1 MPLQKDVDFKFQM
14 LLVLAMMTWG
24 LSWTN
29 GKILGNYNSVE
40 IIILW
45 RFFFAALF
53 FFPILIISKVSI
65 LPPLISIPSITLN
78 ASLITFYNIFYFAG
92 TKYGYAST
100 GGVLVTTL
108 NPILTTIIL
117 GLLFKKRIP
126 EKDWFALILAVI
138 GSSLITQIWNIN
150 QSLIIKTGNIYFLGA
165 SLSWVCVT
173 INTSISKKYINYMTY
188 TFWSFFFGFLISFL
202 FASNKNI
209 FIVFNYDWIFW
220 TNLIIIS
227 IGAMAFG
234 QSIYFKATSILGPQ
248 KASSYILMVPITA
261 VFFAIILLGES
272 INYFTILGGSLSLI
286 AILIINKKTNRN
298 LN

>member
-1 MPLQKDVDFKFQM
+1 MPLKKYVDFKFQI

-29 GKILGNYNSVE
+29 GKILGNYNNVE

-53 FFPILIISKVSI
+53 FFPILVYAKVSK
-65 LPPLISIPSITLN
+65 LPPLVSLPSIILN
-78 ASLITFYNIFYFAG
+78 ASLITLYNIFYFAG
-92 TKYGYAST
+92 TKSGYAST

-108 NPILTTIIL
+108 NPILTTIFL
-117 GLLFKKRIP
+117 GIIFKKKIP
-126 EKDWFALILAVI
+126 KKDWGALILAVI
-138 GSSLITQIWNIN
+138 GSSLIIQVWKIN
-150 QSLIIKTGNIYFLGA
+150 PSSFMKTGNIFFLGA

-188 TFWSFFFGFLISFL
+188 TFWSFIFGFIISFL
-202 FASNKNI
+202 FVANKNI
-209 FIVFNYDWIFW
+209 FLVFDYDWIFW
-220 TNLIIIS
+220 MNLITIS

-234 QSIYFKATSILGPQ
+234 QSIYFKATSVLGP
-248 KASSYILMVPITA
+248 KRASSYILMVPIAA

-272 INYFTILGGSLSLI
+272 INNYIILGGSLSLI
-286 AILIINKKTNRN
+286 AILIINKNSH
-298 LN
+298 

>member
-1 MPLQKDVDFKFQM
+1 MPQEKDVDLKFQI
-14 LLVLAMMTWG
+14 LLFLAMMTWG

-29 GKILGNYNSVE
+29 GKILGNYDNIE

-53 FFPILIISKVSI
+53 FFPILIYAKVSK
-65 LPPLISIPSITLN
+65 LPPLRSLPYIILN
-78 ASLITFYNIFYFAG
+78 ALFIILYNIFYFAG

-108 NPILTTIIL
+108 NPILTTIFL
-117 GLLFKKRIP
+117 GLIFKKRIP
-126 EKDWFALILAVI
+126 KKDWGALLLGVI
-138 GSSLITQIWNIN
+138 GSSLVIQAWQINP
-150 QSLIIKTGNIYFLGA
+150 SSFIKTGNIYFLGA

-188 TFWSFFFGFLISFL
+188 TFWSFLFGFIISVL
-202 FASNKNI
+202 FVPNKNI
-209 FIVFNYDWIFW
+209 FIVFDYDWIFW
-220 TNLIIIS
+220 MNLLTIS

-234 QSIYFKATSILGPQ
+234 QSIYFKATSVLGP
-248 KASSYILMVPITA
+248 KRASSYILMVPVTA

-272 INYFTILGGSLSLI
+272 INSFIILGGSLSLV
-286 AILIINKKTNRN
+286 AILIINKN
-298 LN
+298 